1 MPLFAQ
7 LNEEEAEI
15 FVHLIRNRQRHLNAK
30 DQLTEDLVDSACS
43 NVKKAELAKISEE
56 ANLLAK
62 NRYLLDNHVINYA
75 DKKRMPID

>member
-15 FVHLIRNRQRHLNAK
+15 FVHLIRNRQRHLNVK